1 MARVAPTI
9 FKEEEIMASTFLF
22 NEGDPRLSQ
31 LERHFLRDLSVKLAA
46 RSHGY
51 QPDEQPVREIRR
63 LPEAEFRVDRGD
75 L

>member
-1 MARVAPTI
+1 MT
-9 FKEEEIMASTFLF
+9 STFLF
-22 NEGDPRLSQ
+22 NEGDPRLSS

-51 QPDEQPVREIRR
+51 QPEEQPARELRK
-63 LPEAEFRVDRGD
+63 LPEAVFRVDRGD

>member
-1 MARVAPTI
+1 MSTT
-9 FKEEEIMASTFLF
+9 TFLF
-22 NEGDPRLSQ
+22 NEGDPRLSR
-31 LERHFLRDLSVKLAA
+31 LERAFLRDLSVKLAG

-51 QPDEQPVREIRR
+51 QPDEEPVRELRK